1 MRYSSFLPNLGR
13 LSIDRS
19 FLGLCLF
26 ALALAL
32 TPCAGFAQTSNT
44 PAESATSPQGETPAP
59 TTQETPPAPAP
70 DLSKIPT
77 LIPMSNDPPEAEEV
91 MVPAKPVAILSGES
105 SWDDSIVNLKN
116 AFTQIE
122 EALTKAGKK
131 PAGRP
136 LAVFTKTTDDGFS
149 FDAMIPVS
157 EAPAA
162 DQPPLAPNIRFGE
175 VPPGK
180 ALRFVH
186 REPYEQ
192 ISMTYEGVALYLE
205 SKDLVSKD
213 AFIEEYVTDITDQ
226 SDRGLVVNIY
236 VELKDKE

>member
-1 MRYSSFLPNLGR
+1 MRRSSLLPFQSGR
-13 LSIDRS
+13 LSFNRFIGS
-19 FLGLCLF
+19 CFFALTLGL
-26 ALALAL
+26 
-32 TPCAGFAQTSNT
+32 TPYAAVAQNTTAPETKTET
-44 PAESATSPQGETPAP
+44 PAEPPAQAQDNPAP
-59 TTQETPPAPAP
+59 GAPAL
-70 DLSKIPT
+70 DLTKIPT
-77 LIPMSNDPPEAEEV
+77 LVPMSNDPPEAEEV

-105 SWDDSIVNLKN
+105 SWDDSIVNLRN
-116 AFTQIE
+116 AFGQIE

-131 PAGRP
+131 SSGRP
-136 LAVFTKTTDDGFS
+136 IAVFTKTTDDGFS
-149 FDAMIPVS
+149 FDAMIPT

-162 DQPPLAPNIRFGE
+162 DQPPLAANIRFGT

-205 SKDLVSKD
+205 TKDLVSKD

-226 SDRGLVVNIY
+226 ADKGLVVNIY
-236 VELKDKE
+236 VELKEKE